1 MTSGE
6 ADTASSVSYT
16 GNTMTDLAIEVQGL
30 RNAYGEV
37 EAVRGI
43 DPARGGV
50 LFFLVK
56 GWPSA
61 QPANELR
68 E

>member
-1 MTSGE
+1 
-6 ADTASSVSYT
+6 
-16 GNTMTDLAIEVQGL
+16 MTDLAIEVQGL

-56 GWPSA
+56 GWPAA
-61 QPANELR
+61 QPAIELR